1 MSTSDTGVAHRR
13 PSFASMKILLICGAV
28 VATMAGTGA
37 LAQSPAGASP
47 PAKVDVCAACHG
59 ADGNSTNPVYPILAQ
74 QTARYI
80 YLQLK
85 DFKEGRRKDPL
96 MSPVAATLSQSD
108 MLALGDWFSKQK
120 EKPTG
125 FKADPAKV
133 DAGRKKADEVLCS
146 MCHGGDFVGQNEVP
160 HEAGQH
166 YEYVK
171 KQLLDFKA
179 KRRTNDAGNMTSVTS
194 TLSDDDIEN
203 LAQFVANLH

>member
-1 MSTSDTGVAHRR
+1 MRI
-13 PSFASMKILLICGAV
+13 FLLCGAV
-28 VATMAGTGA
+28 AATMVASNV
-37 LAQSPAGASP
+37 LAQAGDAKP
-47 PAKVDVCAACHG
+47 PAKADACTECHG
-59 ADGNSTNPVYPILAQ
+59 ADGNSTNPLYPNLAQ

-80 YLQLK
+80 YLELK

-96 MSPVAATLSQSD
+96 MSPVAATLETSE
-108 MLALGDWFSKQK
+108 MLALADWFSKQK

-133 DAGRKKADEVLCS
+133 EAGRKVADAVLCS
-146 MCHGGDFVGQNEVP
+146 MCHGGAFGGQNEVP
-160 HEAGQH
+160 REAGQH

-171 KQLLDFKA
+171 KQLLDFKN

-194 TLSDDDIEN
+194 TLSDEQIDE

>member
-1 MSTSDTGVAHRR
+1 
-13 PSFASMKILLICGAV
+13 MKILLFCGAV
-28 VATMAGTGA
+28 AASIA
-37 LAQSPAGASP
+37 AIHAHAQAPAGA

-59 ADGNSTNPVYPILAQ
+59 ADGNSTNPLYPILAQ

-96 MSPVAATLSQSD
+96 MSPVAATLEQAD
-108 MLALGDWFSKQK
+108 MLALAGWFSKQK
-120 EKPTG
+120 AKPNG

-133 DAGRKKADEVLCS
+133 EAGRKKADEVLCS
-146 MCHGGDFVGQNEVP
+146 MCHGGDFVGQNEIP
-160 HEAGQH
+160 REAGQH

-194 TLSDDDIEN
+194 TLSDEDIDD

>member
-1 MSTSDTGVAHRR
+1 
-13 PSFASMKILLICGAV
+13 MKILLLCGAAAASI
-28 VATMAGTGA
+28 ATADVR
-37 LAQSPAGASP
+37 AQASDATP
-47 PAKVDVCAACHG
+47 PAKVEVCAACHG
-59 ADGNSTNPVYPILAQ
+59 ADGNSTNPLYPNLAQ

-96 MSPVAATLSQSD
+96 MSPVAATLETSD
-108 MLALGDWFSKQK
+108 MLALAGWFSKQK

-125 FKADPAKV
+125 FNPDPAKV
-133 DAGRKKADEVLCS
+133 EAGRKVADAVLCS
-146 MCHGGDFVGQNEVP
+146 MCHGGDFGGQNEVP
-160 HEAGQH
+160 REAGQH

-171 KQLLDFKA
+171 KQLLDFKN

-194 TLSDDDIEN
+194 TLTDEQIEE

>member
-1 MSTSDTGVAHRR
+1 MRYPQSMNHLWQLSMAVASVLAAAHAIAQTTSDA
-13 PSFASMKILLICGAV
+13 
-28 VATMAGTGA
+28 A
-37 LAQSPAGASP
+37 LQ
-47 PAKVDVCAACHG
+47 AKVQVCAACHG
-59 ADGNSTNPVYPILAQ
+59 PDGNSTDPQYPILAH

-96 MSPVAATLSQSD
+96 MSPVAATLERDD
-108 MLALGDWFSKQK
+108 MLALADFFSQQK
-120 EKPTG
+120 LAPNG

-133 DAGRKKADEVLCS
+133 AEGRRKADEVLCS
-146 MCHGGDFVGQNEVP
+146 MCHGGDFVGQNEIP

-166 YEYVK
+166 YAYVK

-179 KRRTNDAGNMTSVTS
+179 RRRTNDAGNMTSVAS

-203 LAQFVANLH
+203 LAQFIANL

>member
-1 MSTSDTGVAHRR
+1 
-13 PSFASMKILLICGAV
+13 MKILLLCSAV
-28 VATMAGTGA
+28 AAAIVMSNVF
-37 LAQSPAGASP
+37 AQTSDAKP
-47 PAKVDVCAACHG
+47 PAKAEVCAACHG
-59 ADGNSTNPVYPILAQ
+59 ADGNSTNPLYPNLAQ

-80 YLQLK
+80 YLELK

-96 MSPVAATLSQSD
+96 MSPVAATLETSD
-108 MLALGDWFSKQK
+108 MLALADWFSKQK

-133 DAGRKKADEVLCS
+133 DAGRKVADTVLCS
-146 MCHGGDFVGQNEVP
+146 MCHGGDFGGQNEIP
-160 HEAGQH
+160 REAGQH

-171 KQLLDFKA
+171 KQLLDFKN

-194 TLSDDDIEN
+194 TLTDEQIDE

>member
-1 MSTSDTGVAHRR
+1 
-13 PSFASMKILLICGAV
+13 MKTLLLCGAV
-28 VATMAGTGA
+28 VVTIAGSDA
-37 LAQSPAGASP
+37 LAQTASNAQP

-59 ADGNSTNPVYPILAQ
+59 ADGNSTNPQYPNLAQ
-74 QTARYI
+74 QTARYL

-96 MSPVAATLSQSD
+96 MSPVAATLEQGD
-108 MLALGDWFSKQK
+108 MLALADWFSKQK
-120 EKPTG
+120 EKSTG

-146 MCHGGDFVGQNEVP
+146 MCHGGDFVGQNEIP
-160 HEAGQH
+160 REAGQH
-166 YEYVK
+166 YEYVR

-179 KRRTNDAGNMTSVTS
+179 KRRTNDAGNMTSVAS
-194 TLSDDDIEN
+194 TLSDEDIDN

>member
-1 MSTSDTGVAHRR
+1 
-13 PSFASMKILLICGAV
+13 MKTLLLCGAV
-28 VATMAGTGA
+28 VMTIAGSDV
-37 LAQSPAGASP
+37 LAQTASDAKP
-47 PAKVDVCAACHG
+47 PAKVDICAACHG
-59 ADGNSTNPVYPILAQ
+59 ADGNSTNPQYPNLAQ
-74 QTARYI
+74 QTARYL

-96 MSPVAATLSQSD
+96 MSPVAATLEQSD
-108 MLALGDWFSKQK
+108 MLALADWFSKQK
-120 EKPTG
+120 DKSTG

-146 MCHGGDFVGQNEVP
+146 MCHGGDFVGQNEIP
-160 HEAGQH
+160 REAGQH

-179 KRRTNDAGNMTSVTS
+179 KRRTNDAGNMTSVAS
-194 TLSDDDIEN
+194 TLSDEDIDN

>member
-1 MSTSDTGVAHRR
+1 
-13 PSFASMKILLICGAV
+13 MKILLLCCAV
-28 VATMAGTGA
+28 IATIAGSNV
-37 LAQSPAGASP
+37 LAQTATDAKP
-47 PAKVDVCAACHG
+47 PPKVDICAACHG
-59 ADGNSTNPVYPILAQ
+59 ADGNSTNPQYPNLAQ

-96 MSPVAATLSQSD
+96 MSPVAATLEQGD

-120 EKPTG
+120 EKSTG
-125 FKADPAKV
+125 FTADPAKV

-146 MCHGGDFVGQNEVP
+146 MCHGGDFVGQNEIP
-160 HEAGQH
+160 REAGQH

-179 KRRTNDAGNMTSVTS
+179 KRRTNDAGTLTSVAR
-194 TLSDDDIEN
+194 TLSDEDIDN